1 MKLKYI
7 PGFRLVRFIDI
18 VSIMFILIRD
28 SSIGANG
35 RRFIIGR
42 CDRGC
47 PRAVSIVLILNFDA
61 FNFVNNFA
69 IVGLT
74 LTGTPR
80 RTRSWS
86 TLHTMAFA
94 LAFVIVHLF
103 QKDLF
108 ELQTVDW
115 VWSVFGQAWKQNP
128 RIMFFFFQN
137 FSIQ

>member
-1 MKLKYI
+1 MVRYILAPTCIVYEVQRCRKLLNLKSYGDNFNSNKATKKSNKLKNKTKELKYHI

-42 CDRGC
+42 GDRGC

-61 FNFVNNFA
+61 FNFVNNFT

-80 RTRSWS
+80 RTRS
-86 TLHTMAFA
+86 
-94 LAFVIVHLF
+94 
-103 QKDLF
+103 
-108 ELQTVDW
+108 
-115 VWSVFGQAWKQNP
+115 
-128 RIMFFFFQN
+128 
-137 FSIQ
+137 

>member
-1 MKLKYI
+1 MHGEVHFSTYLYEVQSCRKLSNLKSLGDNFNFNSNKTTKKSNKLKTKTKELKYHI

-42 CDRGC
+42 GDRGC

-80 RTRSWS
+80 RTRS
-86 TLHTMAFA
+86 
-94 LAFVIVHLF
+94 
-103 QKDLF
+103 
-108 ELQTVDW
+108 
-115 VWSVFGQAWKQNP
+115 
-128 RIMFFFFQN
+128 
-137 FSIQ
+137 